1 MKARNWWLPFF
12 VFLFTLLGTGSA
24 QAVCPVCTVA
34 VLGGLGL
41 SRWLGIDDFITSLWI
56 GGLALSVSAWGW
68 NYLKKKDKLSFL
80 SGLLIFV
87 LVYAATIFPLYWFK
101 YIGAPF
107 NKLWGQDKIVLGII
121 VGTVVFWVG
130 AFLHTQLK
138 KRNEGKV
145 YVKFQRV
152 ILPVGFL
159 LIASLAYYAYC
170 KCYNLF

>member
-1 MKARNWWLPFF
+1 MKAKIWLLPVF
-12 VFLFTLLGTGSA
+12 VLSFSLLGTGLA

-34 VLGGLGL
+34 VVGGLGL
-41 SRWLGIDDFITSLWI
+41 SRWLGIDDFITSIWI
-56 GGLALSVSAWGW
+56 GGLALSISAWGW
-68 NYLKKKDKLSFL
+68 NYLKKRDKLSAL
-80 SGLLIFV
+80 AGITIFV
-87 LVYAATIFPLYWFK
+87 LVYAATLIPLYWLK
-101 YIGAPF
+101 YIGAPL

-121 VGTVVFWVG
+121 AGTIVFWLG
-130 AFLHTQLK
+130 AFLHTTLK